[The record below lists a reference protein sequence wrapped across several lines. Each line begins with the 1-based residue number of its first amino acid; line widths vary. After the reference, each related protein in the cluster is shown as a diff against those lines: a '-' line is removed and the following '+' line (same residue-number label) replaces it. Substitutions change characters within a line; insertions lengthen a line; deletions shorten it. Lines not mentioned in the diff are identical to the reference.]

1 MLIDNET
8 LENALKELVT
18 KYRDERERT
27 KSVKRTIAKAKQEA
41 ILEVLDIVAG
51 METAAD
57 KSATEAANPWRYFRR
72 IDDINMIRRVRQNE
86 VGAVFYLD
94 GSRSRGD
101 YLRWYLERPLTFLE
115 ITESEAVE
123 ILGGKRPWGTEKQS
137 PETSAAVA
145 LLRES
150 KQFCGTK
157 TAEMIDQAIAMLV
170 GGGEC

>member
-1 MLIDNET
+1 MLIDKET

-72 IDDINMIRRVRQNE
+72 IDDINMIRRVRSE
-86 VGAVFYLD
+86 ERRVG
-94 GSRSRGD
+94 
-101 YLRWYLERPLTFLE
+101 
-115 ITESEAVE
+115 
-123 ILGGKRPWGTEKQS
+123 K
-137 PETSAAVA
+137 
-145 LLRES
+145 
-150 KQFCGTK
+150 
-157 TAEMIDQAIAMLV
+157 
-170 GGGEC
+170 EC